1 MPITDWIT
9 VRRHVFMMTV
19 TSASMGP
26 YEMAKSTPDQIIYL
40 PNISVTCTVVA
51 ANVKLCL
58 NIIFF
63 WCKSVQNQ
71 PKYLP
76 DNHQD
81 QVQHHLQF
89 LKNQTKSP
97 LSLKMQLSLKD
108 LTNTNTPTQKPSFQ
122 EPNST
127 TQYDSKWHYSKYI
140 PKLKKLFQP
149 PDFMEKSVHQSWT
162 VCTSRC
168 HLSCLCQWK
177 AFLMVF
183 FLKMF

>member
-1 MPITDWIT
+1 MRSGCSKCKT
-9 VRRHVFMMTV
+9 V
-19 TSASMGP
+19 
-26 YEMAKSTPDQIIYL
+26 
-40 PNISVTCTVVA
+40 CTH
-51 ANVKLCL
+51 
-58 NIIFF
+58 IFLW

-76 DNHQD
+76 DNHQGPSTTPPTI
-81 QVQHHLQF
+81 

-97 LSLKMQLSLKD
+97 LSLKIQMSLND
-108 LTNTNTPTQKPSFQ
+108 LTNTDTPTQKPSFQ

-127 TQYDSKWHYSKYI
+127 TQYASKRHYSKYI

-149 PDFMEKSVHQSWT
+149 PDFMEKSVHLSWT
-162 VCTSRC
+162 VCASRC

-183 FLKMF
+183 FLKMFYQDVYQYLFMVFFLKILWQDVFI